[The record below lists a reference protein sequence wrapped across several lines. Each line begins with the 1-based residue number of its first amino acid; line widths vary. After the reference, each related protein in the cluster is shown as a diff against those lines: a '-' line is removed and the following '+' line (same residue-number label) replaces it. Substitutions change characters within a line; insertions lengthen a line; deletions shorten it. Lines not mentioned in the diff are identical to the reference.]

1 MKYLSGSCLCG
12 EVTVRVPDEFDF
24 IGYCHCSECRK
35 WSGSAFATGGLVDSE
50 AFQITSGERLVSYY
64 HKSEETDLGFCTNCG
79 SSLFSKK
86 LKLGKHI
93 IRLGILDDLP
103 TQRPNVHIF
112 AASKAPWH
120 DITDDLDKFDEAP

>member
-12 EVTVRVPDEFDF
+12 EVTISVPDKFDF

-35 WSGSAFATGGLVDSE
+35 WTGSAFASGGLVDSDV
-50 AFQITSGERLVSYY
+50 FQITAGERLVSYY
-64 HKSEETDLGFCTNCG
+64 HKSKETDLAFCTHCG

-86 LKLGKHI
+86 LKLGKHV
-93 IRLGILDDLP
+93 IRLGILDDVP
-103 TQRPNVHIF
+103 TQRPNLHIF

-120 DITDDLDKFDEAP
+120 DITDNLDKFDEAS